1 VLILV
6 FFFYL
11 GSALDQ
17 NLVQHDNL
25 NVLISI
31 QLKFILNIDDTKNNH
46 LDYFGN
52 QLIIVIFNF
61 SLLLR
66 INRW

>member
-1 VLILV
+1 MVLVLILV

-11 GSALDQ
+11 GSALDR

-31 QLKFILNIDDTKNNH
+31 QLKFIFNIDDTKNNH

-61 SLLLR
+61 
-66 INRW
+66 

>member
-1 VLILV
+1 MLILV